1 MPRRWSLRA
10 LGRPW
15 GPSGS
20 LLLASA
26 LGLAALLPGR
36 GVARADDDSRR
47 AAPRDPADRCEVADS
62 NIARTVQAILA
73 APPAPT
79 APPGRPSSGSL
90 RWDRRS
96 APLHLDRVERR
107 FGLRPSERTRL
118 FAQGFVVPERL
129 RFDSYAVALHEVYQS
144 QLPLYVST
152 DAILHAVYAVNDA
165 LVADIERAVLLPRLG
180 RVVAALR
187 SALPQAA
194 AGYPDEV
201 AADLALYL
209 AVAAQLL
216 DQAGG
221 PPADAARAIVT
232 AARAAA
238 GLATVTLFGR
248 PRVVDFSQYA
258 PRGHYQGDAA
268 LTAYFRATMWLSR
281 LELNLVSRS
290 SRSSAPG
297 ASPDPRETPRE
308 AVLALALSDL
318 VERAGVR
325 ADVDALDRAFA
336 LLGGAREDV
345 SIAQL
350 AALRTEAQIR
360 DLRQPDAAERLRR
373 AIGDRFQR
381 TARLHYMPEGSA
393 VLPAI
398 ATLLGPRVVAD
409 TAALH
414 GLTHAEVPQRERLSV
429 ADVAYVLGHDRALA
443 YLGDDLGRFPVLR
456 AQLGRARAGLDA
468 AIGTALG
475 AGAGGDLY
483 GAWLGAV
490 RALAERPAGAL
501 PSFMDTP
508 AFADLRVNAA
518 VAAFAQLRHNYVL
531 LAGQGYNEGG
541 CEIPDGYVEP
551 APQLYDALLGYADRG
566 ARALRELDPRDE
578 TDGRGYF
585 ARLSRILQVLRRIG
599 DDELAG
605 RPPSPEAR
613 RFLSMVV
620 ELAPGNSGAPPTF
633 TGWYFD
639 LFRRREA
646 EGMAGSDL
654 IADYYT
660 ATNRGEVAYAGV
672 AGVQLGLFVVDTG
685 GRPRVLAGP
694 VARAFE
700 HHGPL
705 AQRLDDVAARA
716 LPAGA
721 RQAPWAQSY
730 AVAAAAMPGPFSVRL
745 QLEAKPELVVDAK
758 QPLGAVTL
766 TLLDHHR
773 EPLAAL
779 TRNIG
784 AGTSV
789 LPVPVRTAAGRP
801 LPAARIGGLRVQIG
815 EASAA
820 AEVHHGVVSG
830 LYMQLGEPAP

>member
-1 MPRRWSLRA
+1 M
-10 LGRPW
+10 
-15 GPSGS
+15 
-20 LLLASA
+20 LLAFA
-26 LGLAALLPGR
+26 LGLGAPLPGR

-47 AAPRDPADRCEVADS
+47 AVPRDPADRCEVADS

-73 APPAPT
+73 APPAP
-79 APPGRPSSGSL
+79 PGRPVPASP

-96 APLHLDRVERR
+96 APLYLDRVERR

-144 QLPLYVST
+144 QLPLYVSA

-165 LVADIERAVLLPRLG
+165 LVADIERALLLPRLA

-187 SALPQAA
+187 GALPQAV

-216 DQAGG
+216 DPAGG
-221 PPADAARAIVT
+221 PPAGEAHALVA
-232 AARAAA
+232 AARAAT

-268 LTAYFRATMWLSR
+268 LTAYFRAAMWLSR

-350 AALRTEAQIR
+350 TALRTAAQIR

-381 TARLHYMPEGSA
+381 TARLHYMPEGAA

-409 TAALH
+409 TAALR

-443 YLGDDLGRFPVLR
+443 YLGEDLGRFPALR

-468 AIGTALG
+468 SIGAALG
-475 AGAGGDLY
+475 TSLEAGAGGDLY

-501 PSFMDTP
+501 PSFVDTP
-508 AFADLRVNAA
+508 AFADLRLNAA

-551 APQLYDALLGYADRG
+551 APRLYDALLSYADRG
-566 ARALRELDPRDE
+566 ARALRELDPRDG

-585 ARLSRILQVLRRIG
+585 ARLARILQVLRRIG
-599 DDELAG
+599 DDALAG
-605 RPPSPEAR
+605 RPPSPESR

-646 EGMAGSDL
+646 EGMAASDL

-660 ATNRGEVAYAGV
+660 AINRGEVAYAGV

-705 AQRLDDVAARA
+705 AQRLDDTAARA
-716 LPAGA
+716 LPTGA

-745 QLEAKPELVVDAK
+745 QLEDKPELVVDAK

-779 TRNIG
+779 TRNVG

-789 LPVPVRTAAGRP
+789 LRVPVRTAAGRP
-801 LPAARIGGLRVQIG
+801 LPAAQIGGLRVQIG
-815 EASAA
+815 EASAF
-820 AEVHHGVVSG
+820 AEVRHGVVSG
-830 LYMQLGEPAP
+830 LYVQLGEPAP